1 MEILSCSRRD
11 HPDHRVRFPRQRVS
25 GRGWGAL
32 HFLRALFGK
41 WRGFQMTIGKKLYL
55 GFGAILAILL
65 LLFIVNSFA
74 VFRERSARNDSKTA
88 LESMAAIESVRY
100 QIMLNRL
107 NLNNFLLSGDPRD
120 EERVT
125 KGLTDIADMLKRG
138 ESQTSSDSV
147 RTSLIQVEGTEQNW
161 ADNFAK
167 PLLAKRHQV
176 DSGDATVSDL
186 QIFYL
191 QKDPGSWLLK
201 SSQILDQTAQ
211 EISKAASETSKS
223 VDRAS
228 SVGFIVTTLG
238 TLLAV
243 FLGGFV
249 AFYTAKSISQPL
261 THLITVARE
270 IGDSGDLDQN
280 IDIHRNDE
288 IGALATTFN
297 NMVAYLKEM
306 AGVSMAVAEG
316 DLTVEVVPRS
326 KRDTLGN
333 AFLRMSHGLQELVR
347 TTRDS
352 AGQVSAG
359 SNQVAGAADE
369 SAKVSVQASS
379 AIEEVTSTMHEMSI
393 NVQNVV
399 KNTQV
404 QASSVAETSASIE
417 QMVASI
423 QRVADTAK
431 ILLDI
436 CHRSRVEVETG
447 ISAMEKTTD
456 GLNRTN
462 ASIQSSSEIIGVLG
476 KRVDN
481 IGKIV
486 EVIDDLAEQTNLLAL
501 NAAIEAA
508 RAGEHGLGFAVVADE
523 VRKLAEKSTQST
535 KEIAELI
542 QGIQEEARQAVDN
555 MTKSTNMV
563 QEGLLLG
570 LDLNKAFGK
579 ISNVVTEVYKFAQ
592 EIGAATNEQSNG
604 SSQIAKAT
612 TRLTEITQEINS
624 SVEEQAS
631 GAQGVVRAMEK
642 MREMV
647 QQSTSSSTE
656 LAATAEQMSKLS
668 RVLLESMNRFRIERK
683 SSEHKPSWNE
693 RDESEAGSLSE
704 DSYDSDLVRA

>member
-1 MEILSCSRRD
+1 
-11 HPDHRVRFPRQRVS
+11 
-25 GRGWGAL
+25 
-32 HFLRALFGK
+32 
-41 WRGFQMTIGKKLYL
+41 MTIGKRLYM
-55 GFGAILAILL
+55 GFGLILGILGVL
-65 LLFIVNSFA
+65 LIVNVIAGIKAS
-74 VFRERSARNDSKTA
+74 SALDSKT
-88 LESMAAIESVRY
+88 MVESVRG

-107 NLNNFLLSGDPRD
+107 NMDNFLLSGDPRD
-120 EERVT
+120 EEKVN
-125 KGLTDIADMLKRG
+125 KGLTDISDLIKRG
-138 ESQTSSDSV
+138 ESQTSNEAV
-147 RTSLIQVEGTEQNW
+147 RTALIQVESTETSW

-167 PLLAKRHQV
+167 PLIAKRHQV

-191 QKDPGSWLLK
+191 QKDPASWLNK
-201 SSQILDQTAQ
+201 SSSVLDQCSNEVRNLSDIA
-211 EISKAASETSKS
+211 SKFSLWMTI
-223 VDRAS
+223 
-228 SVGFIVTTLG
+228 GG
-238 TLLAV
+238 TLFAV
-243 FLGGFV
+243 IAGFLIAV
-249 AFYTAKSISQPL
+249 STARSISQPL
-261 THLITVARE
+261 THLMTVTRE

-306 AGVSMAVAEG
+306 AAVSMAVAEG

-399 KNTQV
+399 KNTQI
-404 QASSVAETSASIE
+404 QASSVAETSASID
-417 QMVASI
+417 QMVTSI

-431 ILLDI
+431 VLLDI
-436 CHRSRVEVETG
+436 ANRSREEVVTG
-447 ISAMEKTTD
+447 IQTMEKATD

-462 ASIQSSSEIIGVLG
+462 QAIQSSAEIINILG
-476 KRVDN
+476 HRADD
-481 IGKIV
+481 IGKII

-535 KEIAELI
+535 KEIADLI
-542 QGIQEEARQAVDN
+542 QSIQREARQAVEN
-555 MTKSTNMV
+555 MERSTRIV
-563 QEGLLLG
+563 EEGLTLG
-570 LDLNKAFGK
+570 NDLGSALHK
-579 ISNVVTEVYKFAQ
+579 ISNVVTEVYKFSQ
-592 EIGAATNEQSNG
+592 EIGAATNEQSVG
-604 SSQIAKAT
+604 SAQIAKAT
-612 TRLTEITQEINS
+612 GRLTEITQEINS
-624 SVEEQAS
+624 AVEEQAS
-631 GAQGVVRAMEK
+631 GAQAVVRAMDK
-642 MREMV
+642 MRELV
-647 QQSTSSSTE
+647 QQSASSSTE
-656 LAATAEQMSKLS
+656 LSAAAEQMLKLS
-668 RVLLESMNRFRIERK
+668 RNLLDSMDRFVLDRASQPQRARRDSFGKRRGQESQQEQELEYAELARS
-683 SSEHKPSWNE
+683 
-693 RDESEAGSLSE
+693 
-704 DSYDSDLVRA
+704 

>member
-1 MEILSCSRRD
+1 
-11 HPDHRVRFPRQRVS
+11 
-25 GRGWGAL
+25 
-32 HFLRALFGK
+32 
-41 WRGFQMTIGKKLYL
+41 MTIGKRLYL
-55 GFGAILAILL
+55 GFGAVVSILL
-65 LLFIVNSFA
+65 LLFFVNLLA
-74 VFRERSARNDSKTA
+74 GWRESSARKDATSA
-88 LESMAAIESVRY
+88 LENVRTVESVRY
-100 QIMLNRL
+100 QIMLNRH
-107 NLNNFLLSGDPRD
+107 NMDNFLLSGDPRD
-120 EERVT
+120 EEKVN
-125 KGLTDIADMLKRG
+125 KGFTDINDLIKRG
-138 ESQTSSDSV
+138 EAQTTSDSV
-147 RTSLIQVEGTEQNW
+147 KTALIQVESTEASW
-161 ADNFAK
+161 SDNFAK

-191 QKDPGSWLLK
+191 QKDPASWLTK
-201 SSQILDQTAQ
+201 SSVVLDQTSADITKSLD
-211 EISKAASETSKS
+211 ETTRSAS
-223 VDRAS
+223 RAS
-228 SVGFIVTTLG
+228 SISQGVTTIG
-238 TLLAV
+238 TLLALALGV
-243 FLGGFV
+243 FAALK
-249 AFYTAKSISQPL
+249 TAKSISEPL
-261 THLITVARE
+261 NHLITVARE

-306 AGVSMAVAEG
+306 ANVSMSVAEG

-404 QASSVAETSASIE
+404 QASSVAETSASID
-417 QMVASI
+417 QMVTSI

-431 ILLDI
+431 VLLDI
-436 CHRSRVEVETG
+436 ANRSREEVVTG
-447 ISAMEKTTD
+447 IQTMEKATD

-462 ASIQSSSEIIGVLG
+462 KAIQSSAEIINILG
-476 KRVDN
+476 HRADD
-481 IGKIV
+481 IGKII

-535 KEIAELI
+535 KEIADLI
-542 QGIQEEARQAVDN
+542 QSIQREARQAVEN
-555 MTKSTNMV
+555 MERSTRIV
-563 QEGLLLG
+563 EEGLSLG
-570 LDLNKAFGK
+570 NELGTALHK
-579 ISNVVTEVYKFAQ
+579 ISNVVTEVYKFSQ
-592 EIGAATNEQSNG
+592 EIGAATNEQSVG

-612 TRLTEITQEINS
+612 SRLTEITQEINS
-624 SVEEQAS
+624 AVEEQAS
-631 GAQGVVRAMEK
+631 GAQAVVRAMDK
-642 MREMV
+642 MRELV
-647 QQSTSSSTE
+647 QQSASSSTE
-656 LAATAEQMSKLS
+656 LSAAAEQMLKLS
-668 RVLLESMNRFRIERK
+668 RNLLDSMDRFVLDRSAQPHARHAELGGPRRGHQGSGREREFEYAELAR
-683 SSEHKPSWNE
+683 S
-693 RDESEAGSLSE
+693 
-704 DSYDSDLVRA
+704 

>member
-1 MEILSCSRRD
+1 MGW
-11 HPDHRVRFPRQRVS
+11 RVFE
-25 GRGWGAL
+25 
-32 HFLRALFGK
+32 
-41 WRGFQMTIGKKLYL
+41 MTIGKKLYI
-55 GFGAILAILL
+55 GFGSI
-65 LLFIVNSFA
+65 LFILICLFGVNIVAGLREQSSRAEASTA
-74 VFRERSARNDSKTA
+74 VQNVRT
-88 LESMAAIESVRY
+88 IESVRY
-100 QIMLNRL
+100 QIMLNRN

-120 EERVT
+120 EEKVNR
-125 KGLTDIADMLKRG
+125 GIGDIADTIKHG
-138 ESQTSSDSV
+138 EASTAGNDLLHSA
-147 RTSLIQVEGTEQNW
+147 LIQVESTEASW

-191 QKDPGSWLLK
+191 QKDPTSWLVK
-201 SSQILDQTAQ
+201 SSSVLDQAAT
-211 EISKAASETSKS
+211 EIAKSSEETSKS
-223 VDRAS
+223 AARAS
-228 SVGFIVTTLG
+228 TLSTTLTTGG
-238 TLLAV
+238 TFLALV
-243 FLGGFV
+243 WGFV
-249 AFYTAKSISQPL
+249 VAYYTAKSITEPL

-306 AGVSMAVAEG
+306 AGVSAAVAEG
-316 DLTVEVVPRS
+316 DLAIEVVPRS

-333 AFLRMSHGLQELVR
+333 AFIRMQHGLQDLVR

-399 KNTQV
+399 KNTQI
-404 QASSVAETSASIE
+404 QASSVAETSASID
-417 QMVASI
+417 QMVTSI

-431 ILLDI
+431 VLLDI
-436 CHRSRVEVETG
+436 ANRSREEVVTG
-447 ISAMEKTTD
+447 IQTMEKATD

-462 ASIQSSSEIIGVLG
+462 KAIQSSAEIINVLG
-476 KRVDN
+476 HRADD
-481 IGKIV
+481 IGKII

-542 QGIQEEARQAVDN
+542 QSIQREARKAVEN
-555 MTKSTNMV
+555 MDSSTNIV
-563 QEGLLLG
+563 NEGLTLG
-570 LDLNKAFGK
+570 TELSGALKK

-592 EIGAATNEQSNG
+592 EIGAATNEQSHG
-604 SSQIAKAT
+604 SSQIARAT
-612 TRLTEITQEINS
+612 TRLNEITHEINS
-624 SVEEQAS
+624 AVEEQAS
-631 GAQGVVRAMEK
+631 GAHAVVKAMER
-642 MREMV
+642 MRELV

-656 LAATAEQMSKLS
+656 LAASAEQMSKMS
-668 RVLLESMNRFRIERK
+668 RDLLDSMDRFTLEQMERM
-683 SSEHKPSWNE
+683 
-693 RDESEAGSLSE
+693 
-704 DSYDSDLVRA
+704 RARAEKALPK

>member
-1 MEILSCSRRD
+1 
-11 HPDHRVRFPRQRVS
+11 
-25 GRGWGAL
+25 
-32 HFLRALFGK
+32 
-41 WRGFQMTIGKKLYL
+41 MTIGKRLYI
-55 GFGAILAILL
+55 GFGVILGILAIL
-65 LLFIVNSFA
+65 FFVNLGTGLK
-74 VFRERSARNDSKTA
+74 EGSARKDATLA
-88 LESMAAIESVRY
+88 LENVRTIEAVRY
-100 QIMLNRL
+100 QIMLNRH
-107 NLNNFLLSGDPRD
+107 NMDNFLLSGDPRD
-120 EERVT
+120 EEKIS
-125 KGLTDIADMLKRG
+125 KGISDINDLIKRG
-138 ESQTSSDSV
+138 EAQTTVDSV
-147 RTSLIQVEGTEQNW
+147 KTALIQVESTEANW

-191 QKDPGSWLLK
+191 QKDPASWLTK
-201 SSQILDQTAQ
+201 SSVILDQTSA
-211 EISKAASETSKS
+211 EITKALNETTKSAETASAVS
-223 VDRAS
+223 RW
-228 SVGFIVTTLG
+228 GTTLL
-238 TLLAV
+238 TFLA
-243 FLGGFV
+243 LAIGIY
-249 AFYTAKSISQPL
+249 AALKTAKSISEPL

-306 AGVSMAVAEG
+306 ASVSMSVAEG
-316 DLTVEVVPRS
+316 DLSVEVVPRS

-404 QASSVAETSASIE
+404 QASSVAETSASID
-417 QMVASI
+417 QMVTSI

-431 ILLDI
+431 VLLDI
-436 CHRSRVEVETG
+436 ANRSREEVVTG
-447 ISAMEKTTD
+447 IQTMEKATD

-462 ASIQSSSEIIGVLG
+462 KAIQSSAEIINILG
-476 KRVDN
+476 HRADD
-481 IGKIV
+481 IGKII

-535 KEIAELI
+535 KEIADLI
-542 QGIQEEARQAVDN
+542 QSIQREARQAVEN
-555 MTKSTNMV
+555 MERSTRIV
-563 QEGLLLG
+563 EEGLSLG
-570 LDLNKAFGK
+570 NELGTALHK
-579 ISNVVTEVYKFAQ
+579 ISNVVTEVYKFSQ
-592 EIGAATNEQSNG
+592 EIGAATNEQSVG

-612 TRLTEITQEINS
+612 SRLTEITQEINS
-624 SVEEQAS
+624 AVEEQAS
-631 GAQGVVRAMEK
+631 GAQAVVRAMDK
-642 MREMV
+642 MRELV
-647 QQSTSSSTE
+647 QQSASSSTE
-656 LAATAEQMSKLS
+656 LSAAAEQMLKLS
-668 RVLLESMNRFRIERK
+668 RNLLDSMDRFVLDRSAQNRGRQA
-683 SSEHKPSWNE
+683 H
-693 RDESEAGSLSE
+693 SEAGPSRRGHQGSSRERESE
-704 DSYDSDLVRA
+704 YAELVRS

>member
-1 MEILSCSRRD
+1 
-11 HPDHRVRFPRQRVS
+11 
-25 GRGWGAL
+25 
-32 HFLRALFGK
+32 
-41 WRGFQMTIGKKLYL
+41 MTIGKRLYL
-55 GFGAILAILL
+55 GFGAILIILC
-65 LLFIVNSFA
+65 LLFFVNIGA
-74 VFRERSARNDSKTA
+74 GFREQSARKDFKAA
-88 LESMAAIESVRY
+88 LDGVRSIESVRN
-100 QIMLNRL
+100 QVMLNRL
-107 NLNNFLLSGDPRD
+107 DLNNFLLSGDPRD
-120 EERVT
+120 EDRVT
-125 KGLTDIADMLKRG
+125 KGLTTMSDLVKRG
-138 ESQTSSDSV
+138 QSQAATEAL
-147 RTSLIQVEGTEQNW
+147 RTGLLQVESTETSW

-191 QKDPGSWLLK
+191 QKNPASWLTK
-201 SSQILDQTAQ
+201 SSAALDQTSQ
-211 EISKAASETSKS
+211 DITKSLNETTKS
-223 VDRAS
+223 AERAS
-228 SVGFIVTTLG
+228 SVSMWG
-238 TLLAV
+238 TLILTFCALAIGI
-243 FLGGFV
+243 FLAFV
-249 AFYTAKSISQPL
+249 TARNITEPL
-261 THLITVARE
+261 QHLITVARE

-306 AGVSMAVAEG
+306 ASVSMAVAEG
-316 DLTVEVVPRS
+316 DLSVEVVPRS

-333 AFLRMSHGLQELVR
+333 AFVRMSHGLQSLVR

-404 QASSVAETSASIE
+404 QASSVAETSASID
-417 QMVASI
+417 QMVTSI

-431 ILLDI
+431 VLLDI
-436 CHRSRVEVETG
+436 ANRSREEVSTG
-447 ISAMEKTTD
+447 IQTMEKATD

-462 ASIQSSSEIIGVLG
+462 RAIQSSAEIINVLG
-476 KRVDN
+476 HRADD
-481 IGKIV
+481 IGKII

-535 KEIAELI
+535 KEIADLI
-542 QGIQEEARQAVDN
+542 QSIQREARQAVEN
-555 MTKSTNMV
+555 MERSTRIV
-563 QEGLLLG
+563 EEGLSLG
-570 LDLNKAFGK
+570 NELG
-579 ISNVVTEVYKFAQ
+579 T
-592 EIGAATNEQSNG
+592 ATNEQSVG

-612 TRLTEITQEINS
+612 SRLTEITQEINS
-624 SVEEQAS
+624 AVEEQAS
-631 GAQGVVRAMEK
+631 GAQAVVRAMDK
-642 MREMV
+642 MRELV
-647 QQSTSSSTE
+647 QQSASSSTE
-656 LAATAEQMSKLS
+656 LSAAAEQMLKLS
-668 RVLLESMNRFRIERK
+668 RNLLDSMDRFVLDRTAPSRAKYGEHREKRGGSHSAQEANLEYAELART
-683 SSEHKPSWNE
+683 
-693 RDESEAGSLSE
+693 
-704 DSYDSDLVRA
+704 

>member
-1 MEILSCSRRD
+1 
-11 HPDHRVRFPRQRVS
+11 
-25 GRGWGAL
+25 
-32 HFLRALFGK
+32 
-41 WRGFQMTIGKKLYL
+41 MTIGKKLYM

-65 LLFIVNSFA
+65 VLFAINSMTGLK
-74 VFRERSARNDSKTA
+74 ERSSRNDFGKA
-88 LESMAAIESVRY
+88 LDSITTVESVRSK
-100 QIMLNRL
+100 IMSNRL
-107 NLNNFLLSGDPRD
+107 NMNNFLLSGDPRD
-120 EERVT
+120 EEKVT
-125 KGLTDIADMLKRG
+125 KGLNDIIDEIKRG
-138 ESQTSSDSV
+138 ESQANNEAV
-147 RTSLIQVEGTEQNW
+147 RTELIQVESTEASW

-167 PLLAKRHQV
+167 PLIAKRHQV

-191 QKDPGSWLLK
+191 QKDPSSWLNK
-201 SSQILDQTAQ
+201 SLSILDQAIAEITKFKDETKQSADTASNVSFFMT
-211 EISKAASETSKS
+211 I
-223 VDRAS
+223 
-228 SVGFIVTTLG
+228 GG
-238 TLLAV
+238 TLIALV
-243 FLGGFV
+243 LGIFV
-249 AFYTAKSISQPL
+249 ALYTARSIASPL
-261 THLITVARE
+261 NHLITVARE

-306 AGVSMAVAEG
+306 ASVSMSVAEG

-404 QASSVAETSASIE
+404 QASSVAETSASID
-417 QMVASI
+417 QMVTSI

-431 ILLDI
+431 VLLDI
-436 CHRSRVEVETG
+436 ANRSREEVVTG
-447 ISAMEKTTD
+447 IQTMEKTTD

-462 ASIQSSSEIIGVLG
+462 QAIQSSAEIINILG
-476 KRVDN
+476 HRADD
-481 IGKIV
+481 IGKII

-535 KEIAELI
+535 KEIADLI
-542 QGIQEEARQAVDN
+542 QSIQREARQAVEN
-555 MTKSTNMV
+555 MERSTRIV
-563 QEGLLLG
+563 EEGLSLG
-570 LDLNKAFGK
+570 NDLGSALHK
-579 ISNVVTEVYKFAQ
+579 ISNVVTEVYKFSQ
-592 EIGAATNEQSNG
+592 EIGAATNEQSVG

-612 TRLTEITQEINS
+612 SRLTEITQEINS
-624 SVEEQAS
+624 AVEEQAS
-631 GAQGVVRAMEK
+631 GAQAVVRAMDK
-642 MREMV
+642 MRELV
-647 QQSTSSSTE
+647 QQSASSSTE
-656 LAATAEQMSKLS
+656 LSAAAEQMLKLS
-668 RVLLESMNRFRIERK
+668 RNLLDSMDRFVLDRSAQTARSRR
-683 SSEHKPSWNE
+683 S
-693 RDESEAGSLSE
+693 
-704 DSYDSDLVRA
+704 DSYSQRRNAESDRNKELEYAELARS

>member
-1 MEILSCSRRD
+1 
-11 HPDHRVRFPRQRVS
+11 
-25 GRGWGAL
+25 
-32 HFLRALFGK
+32 
-41 WRGFQMTIGKKLYL
+41 MTIGKKLYM
-55 GFGAILAILL
+55 GFGLILVFLSV
-65 LLFIVNSFA
+65 LFIVNIIAGFK
-74 VFRERSARNDSKTA
+74 ERSARADATA
-88 LESMAAIESVRY
+88 AVESVRTVASVRS

-107 NLNNFLLSGDPRD
+107 NMNNFLLSGDPRD
-120 EERVT
+120 EEKVN
-125 KGLTDIADMLKRG
+125 KGLTDIVDLIKRG
-138 ESQTSSDSV
+138 ESQANNEAV
-147 RTSLIQVEGTEQNW
+147 RTALIQVENTEASW

-167 PLLAKRHQV
+167 PLMAKRHQV

-191 QKDPGSWLLK
+191 QKDPASWLTK
-201 SSQILDQTAQ
+201 SSSVLDQSNT
-211 EISKAASETSKS
+211 EIDKFREETDTSAKRMS
-223 VDRAS
+223 TFS
-228 SVGFIVTTLG
+228 TWVTTFG
-238 TLLAV
+238 TFLAV
-243 FLGGFV
+243 LAGGLIAV
-249 AFYTAKSISQPL
+249 YTARSITEPL

-404 QASSVAETSASIE
+404 QASSVAETSASID
-417 QMVASI
+417 QMVTSI

-431 ILLDI
+431 VLLDI
-436 CHRSRVEVETG
+436 ANRSREEVVTG
-447 ISAMEKTTD
+447 IQTMEKTTD

-462 ASIQSSSEIIGVLG
+462 QAIQSSAEIINILG
-476 KRVDN
+476 HRADD
-481 IGKIV
+481 IGKII

-535 KEIAELI
+535 KEIADLI
-542 QGIQEEARQAVDN
+542 QSIQREARQAVEN
-555 MTKSTNMV
+555 MERSTRIV
-563 QEGLLLG
+563 EEGLSLG
-570 LDLNKAFGK
+570 NDLGSALHK
-579 ISNVVTEVYKFAQ
+579 ISNVVTEVYKFSQ
-592 EIGAATNEQSNG
+592 EIGAATNEQSVG
-604 SSQIAKAT
+604 SAQIAKAT
-612 TRLTEITQEINS
+612 SRLMEITQEINS
-624 SVEEQAS
+624 AVEEQAS
-631 GAQGVVRAMEK
+631 GAQAVVRAMDK
-642 MREMV
+642 MRELV
-647 QQSTSSSTE
+647 QQSASSSTE
-656 LAATAEQMSKLS
+656 LSAAAEQMLKLS
-668 RVLLESMNRFRIERK
+668 RNLLDSMDRFVLDRTAPAHFHRGDSPRQRRGSESHRDKELEYAEVTRS
-683 SSEHKPSWNE
+683 
-693 RDESEAGSLSE
+693 
-704 DSYDSDLVRA
+704 

>member
-1 MEILSCSRRD
+1 
-11 HPDHRVRFPRQRVS
+11 
-25 GRGWGAL
+25 
-32 HFLRALFGK
+32 
-41 WRGFQMTIGKKLYL
+41 MTIGKRLYR
-55 GFGAILAILL
+55 GFGSILL
-65 LLFIVNSFA
+65 ILVILFIVNLIA
-74 VFRERSARNDSKTA
+74 GLKAGSARKDASTA
-88 LESMAAIESVRY
+88 LESMGAIEDVRY
-100 QIMLNRL
+100 QIMLNSL
-107 NLNNFLLSGDPRD
+107 SLNNFLLSGDPRD
-120 EERVT
+120 EEKVNRGLQDVT
-125 KGLTDIADMLKRG
+125 DVMKRG
-138 ESQTSSDSV
+138 EAQVGSDL
-147 RTSLIQVEGTEQNW
+147 RTSLTQVEGTEASW

-191 QKDPGSWLLK
+191 QKDPASWLVK
-201 SSQILDQTAQ
+201 SSAVLDQAKAEIRKSLDDSNKSADTA
-211 EISKAASETSKS
+211 SKVSTS
-223 VDRAS
+223 
-228 SVGFIVTTLG
+228 ITTLG
-238 TLLAV
+238 TLAALL
-243 FLGGFV
+243 FGFFA
-249 AFYTAKSISQPL
+249 AFQTAKSITEPL

-316 DLTVEVVPRS
+316 DLSVEVVPRS

-352 AGQVSAG
+352 ASQVSAG

-404 QASSVAETSASIE
+404 QASSVAETSASID
-417 QMVASI
+417 QMVTSI
-423 QRVADTAK
+423 NRVADTAK
-431 ILLDI
+431 VLLDI
-436 CHRSRVEVETG
+436 ANRSREEVVNG
-447 ISAMEKTTD
+447 ISTMEKATD

-462 ASIQSSSEIIGVLG
+462 HAIQSSAEIINVLG
-476 KRVDN
+476 HRADD
-481 IGKIV
+481 IGKII

-535 KEIAELI
+535 KEIADLI
-542 QGIQEEARQAVDN
+542 QSIQREARQAVEN
-555 MTKSTNMV
+555 MERSTRIV
-563 QEGLLLG
+563 EEGLTLG
-570 LDLNKAFGK
+570 NDLGSALHK
-579 ISNVVTEVYKFAQ
+579 ISNVVTEVYKFSQ
-592 EIGAATNEQSNG
+592 EIGAATNEQSVG

-612 TRLTEITQEINS
+612 GRLTEITQEINS
-624 SVEEQAS
+624 AVEEQAS
-631 GAQGVVRAMEK
+631 GAQAVVRAMDK
-642 MREMV
+642 MRELV
-647 QQSTSSSTE
+647 QQSASSSTE
-656 LAATAEQMSKLS
+656 LSAAAEQMLKLS
-668 RVLLESMNRFRIERK
+668 RNLLDSMDRFVLEQHTPQTSGPRREPAEGRRKRDSRKER
-683 SSEHKPSWNE
+683 EME
-693 RDESEAGSLSE
+693 YAEA
-704 DSYDSDLVRA
+704 RP

>member
-1 MEILSCSRRD
+1 
-11 HPDHRVRFPRQRVS
+11 
-25 GRGWGAL
+25 
-32 HFLRALFGK
+32 
-41 WRGFQMTIGKKLYL
+41 MTIGKRLYL
-55 GFGAILAILL
+55 GFGAILAILG
-65 LLFIVNSFA
+65 LLFFINIGA
-74 VFRERSARNDSKTA
+74 GLREQSARKDFKAA
-88 LESMAAIESVRY
+88 LDNKDTIASVRY
-100 QIMLNRL
+100 QIMLNRH
-107 NLNNFLLSGDPRD
+107 NMDNFLLSGDPRD
-120 EERVT
+120 EEKVN
-125 KGLTDIADMLKRG
+125 KGFGDINDLIKRG
-138 ESQTSSDSV
+138 EAQTSSDSLK
-147 RTSLIQVEGTEQNW
+147 TALIQVESTEASW

-191 QKDPGSWLLK
+191 QKDPASWLTK
-201 SSQILDQTAQ
+201 SSAVLEQTNSDITKSSD
-211 EISKAASETSKS
+211 ESSESAK
-223 VDRAS
+223 RAS
-228 SVGFIVTTLG
+228 YISFGFTTLG
-238 TLLAV
+238 TLAACLVGV
-243 FLGGFV
+243 F
-249 AFYTAKSISQPL
+249 AAIKTAKSISEPL

-306 AGVSMAVAEG
+306 ANVSMSVAEG

-404 QASSVAETSASIE
+404 QASSVAETSASID
-417 QMVASI
+417 QMVTSI

-431 ILLDI
+431 VLLDI
-436 CHRSRVEVETG
+436 ANRSREEVVTG
-447 ISAMEKTTD
+447 IQTMEKATD

-462 ASIQSSSEIIGVLG
+462 KAIQSSAEIINILG
-476 KRVDN
+476 HRADD
-481 IGKIV
+481 IGKII

-535 KEIAELI
+535 KEIADLI
-542 QGIQEEARQAVDN
+542 QSIQREARQAVEN
-555 MTKSTNMV
+555 MERSTRIV
-563 QEGLLLG
+563 EEGLSLG
-570 LDLNKAFGK
+570 NELGTALHK
-579 ISNVVTEVYKFAQ
+579 ISNVVTEVYKFSQ
-592 EIGAATNEQSNG
+592 EIGAATNEQSVG

-612 TRLTEITQEINS
+612 SRLTEITQEINS
-624 SVEEQAS
+624 AVEEQAS
-631 GAQGVVRAMEK
+631 GAQAVVRAMDK
-642 MREMV
+642 MRELV
-647 QQSTSSSTE
+647 QQSASSSTE
-656 LAATAEQMSKLS
+656 LSAAAEQMLKLS
-668 RVLLESMNRFRIERK
+668 RNLLDSMDRFVLDRSAQNRSRHSEQGQGAPRRGHQNQGSSRER
-683 SSEHKPSWNE
+683 
-693 RDESEAGSLSE
+693 ESEYAE
-704 DSYDSDLVRA
+704 LVRS

>member
-1 MEILSCSRRD
+1 
-11 HPDHRVRFPRQRVS
+11 
-25 GRGWGAL
+25 
-32 HFLRALFGK
+32 
-41 WRGFQMTIGKKLYL
+41 MTIGKKLYI
-55 GFGAILAILL
+55 GFGSI
-65 LLFIVNSFA
+65 LFILIGLFVVNIIA
-74 VFRERSARNDSKTA
+74 GLREQSARADASTA
-88 LESMAAIESVRY
+88 LQNVRTIESVRY
-100 QIMLNRL
+100 QIMLNRN

-120 EERVT
+120 EEKVNH
-125 KGLTDIADMLKRG
+125 GIVDVADIIKHG
-138 ESQTSSDSV
+138 EASATNNDLLH
-147 RTSLIQVEGTEQNW
+147 TSLIQVESTEASW

-191 QKDPGSWLLK
+191 QKDPTSWLVK
-201 SSQILDQTAQ
+201 SSSVLDQAST
-211 EISKAASETSKS
+211 EIAKSLDETSKS
-223 VDRAS
+223 AARAS
-228 SVGFIVTTLG
+228 TLSTTLTTGG
-238 TLLAV
+238 TFLALV
-243 FLGGFV
+243 WGFV
-249 AFYTAKSISQPL
+249 VAYYTAKSITEPL

-306 AGVSMAVAEG
+306 AGVSAAVAEG
-316 DLTVEVVPRS
+316 DLAIEVVPRS

-333 AFLRMSHGLQELVR
+333 AFVRMQHGLQDLVR

-399 KNTQV
+399 KNTQI
-404 QASSVAETSASIE
+404 QASSVAETSASID
-417 QMVASI
+417 QMVTSI

-431 ILLDI
+431 VLLDI
-436 CHRSRVEVETG
+436 ANRSREEVVTG
-447 ISAMEKTTD
+447 IATMEKATD

-462 ASIQSSSEIIGVLG
+462 HAIQSSAEIINVLG
-476 KRVDN
+476 HRADD
-481 IGKIV
+481 IGKII

-535 KEIAELI
+535 KEIADLI
-542 QGIQEEARQAVDN
+542 QSIQREARQAVEN
-555 MTKSTNMV
+555 MERSTRIV
-563 QEGLLLG
+563 EEGLSLG
-570 LDLNKAFGK
+570 NDLGSALHK
-579 ISNVVTEVYKFAQ
+579 ISNVVTEVYKFSQ
-592 EIGAATNEQSNG
+592 EIGAATAEQSVG

-612 TRLTEITQEINS
+612 GRLTEITQEINS
-624 SVEEQAS
+624 AVEEQAS
-631 GAQGVVRAMEK
+631 GAQAVVRAMDK
-642 MREMV
+642 MRELV
-647 QQSTSSSTE
+647 QQSASSSTE
-656 LAATAEQMSKLS
+656 LSAAAEQMLKLS
-668 RVLLESMNRFRIERK
+668 RNLLDSMDRFVLD
-683 SSEHKPSWNE
+683 SSAQARSRRETPASHPRRRE
-693 RDESEAGSLSE
+693 THREAESEYAELTRS
-704 DSYDSDLVRA
+704 

>member
-1 MEILSCSRRD
+1 
-11 HPDHRVRFPRQRVS
+11 
-25 GRGWGAL
+25 
-32 HFLRALFGK
+32 
-41 WRGFQMTIGKKLYL
+41 MTIGKRLYL
-55 GFGAILAILL
+55 GFGAILAILG
-65 LLFIVNSFA
+65 LLFFINIGA
-74 VFRERSARNDSKTA
+74 GLREQSARKDFKAA
-88 LESMAAIESVRY
+88 LDNKDTIASVRY
-100 QIMLNRL
+100 QIMLNRH
-107 NLNNFLLSGDPRD
+107 NMDNFLLSGDPRD
-120 EERVT
+120 EEKVN
-125 KGLTDIADMLKRG
+125 KGFGDINDLIKRG
-138 ESQTSSDSV
+138 EAQTSSDSLK
-147 RTSLIQVEGTEQNW
+147 TALIQVESTEASW

-191 QKDPGSWLLK
+191 QKDPASWLTK
-201 SSQILDQTAQ
+201 SSAVLEQTNSDITKSSD
-211 EISKAASETSKS
+211 ESSESAK
-223 VDRAS
+223 RAS
-228 SVGFIVTTLG
+228 YISFGFTTLG
-238 TLLAV
+238 TLAACLVGV
-243 FLGGFV
+243 F
-249 AFYTAKSISQPL
+249 AAIKTAKSISEPL

-306 AGVSMAVAEG
+306 ANVSMSVAEG

-404 QASSVAETSASIE
+404 QASSVAETSASID
-417 QMVASI
+417 QMVTSI

-431 ILLDI
+431 VLLDI
-436 CHRSRVEVETG
+436 ANRSREEVVTG
-447 ISAMEKTTD
+447 IQTMEKATD

-462 ASIQSSSEIIGVLG
+462 KAIQSSAEIINILG
-476 KRVDN
+476 HRADD
-481 IGKIV
+481 IGKII

-535 KEIAELI
+535 KEIADLI
-542 QGIQEEARQAVDN
+542 QSIQREARQAVEN
-555 MTKSTNMV
+555 MERSTRIV
-563 QEGLLLG
+563 EEGLSLG
-570 LDLNKAFGK
+570 NELGTALHK
-579 ISNVVTEVYKFAQ
+579 ISNVVTEVYKFSQ
-592 EIGAATNEQSNG
+592 EIGAATNEQSVG

-612 TRLTEITQEINS
+612 SRLTEITQEINS
-624 SVEEQAS
+624 AVEEQAS
-631 GAQGVVRAMEK
+631 GAQAVVRAMDK
-642 MREMV
+642 MRELV
-647 QQSTSSSTE
+647 QQSASSSTE
-656 LAATAEQMSKLS
+656 LSAAAEQMLKLS
-668 RVLLESMNRFRIERK
+668 RNLLDSMDRFVLDRSAQNRGRHSEQGQGTQRRGHQNQGSSRER
-683 SSEHKPSWNE
+683 
-693 RDESEAGSLSE
+693 ESEYAELMRS
-704 DSYDSDLVRA
+704 

>member
-1 MEILSCSRRD
+1 
-11 HPDHRVRFPRQRVS
+11 
-25 GRGWGAL
+25 
-32 HFLRALFGK
+32 
-41 WRGFQMTIGKKLYL
+41 MTIGKRLYL
-55 GFGAILAILL
+55 GFGVILGILG
-65 LLFIVNSFA
+65 LLFVVNIVA
-74 VFRERSARNDSKTA
+74 GFREQSARKDATAA
-88 LESMAAIESVRY
+88 LENVRTIESVRY
-100 QIMLNRL
+100 QIMLNRH
-107 NLNNFLLSGDPRD
+107 NMDNFLLSGDPRD
-120 EERVT
+120 EEKVN
-125 KGLTDIADMLKRG
+125 KGFDDINDLIRRG
-138 ESQTSSDSV
+138 ESQSSSDNV
-147 RTSLIQVEGTEQNW
+147 KKALLEVESSEARW

-191 QKDPGSWLLK
+191 QKDPASWLTK
-201 SSQILDQTAQ
+201 SSVVLDQTSSDITKSLDAT
-211 EISKAASETSKS
+211 AASAA
-223 VDRAS
+223 RAS
-228 SVGFIVTTLG
+228 SISTGVTTFG
-238 TLLAV
+238 TL
-243 FLGGFV
+243 V
-249 AFYTAKSISQPL
+249 ALLFGIGAAYKTAKSISEPL

-288 IGALATTFN
+288 LGALATTFN

-306 AGVSMAVAEG
+306 ASVSMSVAEG
-316 DLTVEVVPRS
+316 DLSVEVVPRS

-379 AIEEVTSTMHEMSI
+379 AIEEVTSTMHEMSV

-404 QASSVAETSASIE
+404 QASSVAETSASID
-417 QMVASI
+417 QMVTSI

-431 ILLDI
+431 VLLDI
-436 CHRSRVEVETG
+436 ANRSREEVVTG
-447 ISAMEKTTD
+447 IQTMEKATD

-462 ASIQSSSEIIGVLG
+462 KAIQSSAEIINILG
-476 KRVDN
+476 HRADD
-481 IGKIV
+481 IGKII

-535 KEIAELI
+535 KEIADLI
-542 QGIQEEARQAVDN
+542 QSIQREARQAVEN
-555 MTKSTNMV
+555 MERSTRIV
-563 QEGLLLG
+563 EEGLSLG
-570 LDLNKAFGK
+570 NELGTALHK
-579 ISNVVTEVYKFAQ
+579 ISNVVTEVYKFSQ
-592 EIGAATNEQSNG
+592 EIGAATAEQSVG

-612 TRLTEITQEINS
+612 SRLTEITQEINS
-624 SVEEQAS
+624 AVEEQAS
-631 GAQGVVRAMEK
+631 GAQAVVRAMDK
-642 MREMV
+642 MRQLV
-647 QQSTSSSTE
+647 QQSASSSTE
-656 LAATAEQMSKLS
+656 LSAAAEQMLKLS
-668 RVLLESMNRFRIERK
+668 RNLLDSMDRFVLDRSAQGRGRHADSGAPRRGHQSSSRERELEYAELARS
-683 SSEHKPSWNE
+683 
-693 RDESEAGSLSE
+693 
-704 DSYDSDLVRA
+704 

>member
-1 MEILSCSRRD
+1 MTINRQLYVGFGIILS
-11 HPDHRVRFPRQRVS
+11 V
-25 GRGWGAL
+25 L
-32 HFLRALFGK
+32 
-41 WRGFQMTIGKKLYL
+41 T
-55 GFGAILAILL
+55 
-65 LLFIVNSFA
+65 LLFFVNIFA
-74 VFRERSARNDSKTA
+74 GYSQRSALTDSHSA
-88 LESMAAIESVRY
+88 LESVRTVEAVRY

-120 EERVT
+120 EEKVSR
-125 KGLTDIADMLKRG
+125 GLSDISDLIRRG
-138 ESQTSSDSV
+138 QSQASNDSI
-147 RTSLIQVEGTEQNW
+147 RTALIQVESTEASW

-191 QKDPGSWLLK
+191 QKDPSSWLTK
-201 SSQILDQTAQ
+201 SSAVLDQSTQ
-211 EISKAASETSKS
+211 QISKSLDETTKSASHAGTWSI
-223 VDRAS
+223 V
-228 SVGFIVTTLG
+228 VTTGGTFLAILLG
-238 TLLAV
+238 
-243 FLGGFV
+243 LGI
-249 AFYTAKSISQPL
+249 ALYTARRISEPL

-404 QASSVAETSASIE
+404 QASSVAETSASID
-417 QMVASI
+417 QMVTSI

-431 ILLDI
+431 VLLDI
-436 CHRSRVEVETG
+436 ANRSREEVVTG
-447 ISAMEKTTD
+447 IQTMEKATD

-462 ASIQSSSEIIGVLG
+462 KAIQSSAEIINVLG
-476 KRVDN
+476 NRADD
-481 IGKIV
+481 IGKII

-535 KEIAELI
+535 KEIADLI
-542 QGIQEEARQAVDN
+542 QSIQREAKQAVEN
-555 MTKSTNMV
+555 MDRSTRIV
-563 QEGLLLG
+563 EEGLSLG
-570 LDLNKAFGK
+570 NDLGSALHK
-579 ISNVVTEVYKFAQ
+579 ISNVVTEVYKFSQ
-592 EIGAATNEQSNG
+592 EIGAATNEQSVG
-604 SSQIAKAT
+604 SAQIAKAT
-612 TRLTEITQEINS
+612 SRLTEITQEINS
-624 SVEEQAS
+624 AVEEQAS
-631 GAQGVVRAMEK
+631 GAQAVVRAMDK
-642 MREMV
+642 MRELV
-647 QQSTSSSTE
+647 QQSASSSTE
-656 LAATAEQMSKLS
+656 LSAAAEQMLKLS
-668 RVLLESMNRFRIERK
+668 RNLLDSMDRFVLDRSAPARQH
-683 SSEHKPSWNE
+683 SPEHHGGRRS
-693 RDESEAGSLSE
+693 A
-704 DSYDSDLVRA
+704 DSHSRRHEEFEYAELARS

>member
-1 MEILSCSRRD
+1 
-11 HPDHRVRFPRQRVS
+11 
-25 GRGWGAL
+25 
-32 HFLRALFGK
+32 
-41 WRGFQMTIGKKLYL
+41 MTIGKRLYL
-55 GFGAILAILL
+55 GFGSVISILL
-65 LLFIVNSFA
+65 LLFFVNLLASW
-74 VFRERSARNDSKTA
+74 RESSARKDATAA
-88 LESMAAIESVRY
+88 LENVRTIESVRY
-100 QIMLNRL
+100 QIMLDRHNMD
-107 NLNNFLLSGDPRD
+107 NFLLSGDPRD
-120 EERVT
+120 EEKIN
-125 KGLTDIADMLKRG
+125 KGFTDINDLLKRG
-138 ESQTSSDSV
+138 ESQTTSDSV
-147 RTSLIQVEGTEQNW
+147 KTALIQVESTEASW
-161 ADNFAK
+161 SDNFAK

-191 QKDPGSWLLK
+191 QKDPASWLTK
-201 SSQILDQTAQ
+201 SSVILDQTSAD
-211 EISKAASETSKS
+211 ITKSLDETSKS
-223 VDRAS
+223 AARAS
-228 SVGFIVTTLG
+228 SISQGVTTLG
-238 TLLAV
+238 TLLALALGV
-243 FLGGFV
+243 FAALK
-249 AFYTAKSISQPL
+249 TAKSISEPL
-261 THLITVARE
+261 NHLITVARE

-306 AGVSMAVAEG
+306 ANVSMSVAEG

-404 QASSVAETSASIE
+404 QASSVAETSASID
-417 QMVASI
+417 QMVTSI

-431 ILLDI
+431 VLLDI
-436 CHRSRVEVETG
+436 ANRSREEVVTG
-447 ISAMEKTTD
+447 IQTMEKATD

-462 ASIQSSSEIIGVLG
+462 KAIQSSAEIINILG
-476 KRVDN
+476 HRADD
-481 IGKIV
+481 IGKII

-535 KEIAELI
+535 KEIADLI
-542 QGIQEEARQAVDN
+542 QSIQREARQAVEN
-555 MTKSTNMV
+555 MERSTRIV
-563 QEGLLLG
+563 EEGLSLG
-570 LDLNKAFGK
+570 NELGTALHK
-579 ISNVVTEVYKFAQ
+579 ISNVVTEVYKFSQ
-592 EIGAATNEQSNG
+592 EIGAATNEQSVG

-612 TRLTEITQEINS
+612 SRLTEITQEINS
-624 SVEEQAS
+624 AVEEQAS
-631 GAQGVVRAMEK
+631 GAQAVVRAMDK
-642 MREMV
+642 MRELV
-647 QQSTSSSTE
+647 QQSASSSTE
-656 LAATAEQMSKLS
+656 LSAAAEQMLKLS
-668 RVLLESMNRFRIERK
+668 RNLLDSMDRFVLDRSAQPRTRHAEPGGPRRGQQGSG
-683 SSEHKPSWNE
+683 
-693 RDESEAGSLSE
+693 RDREFEYAELARS
-704 DSYDSDLVRA
+704 